1 MPLETTS
8 KWHGYLVN
16 SAIGL
21 LMDDAQTFIDVIDKV
36 RSYIHSPLG
45 FVLII
50 LFASDTI

>member
-21 LMDDAQTFIDVIDKV
+21 LMIELFDEVPNGIRPFAIIVDAVEDV
-36 RSYIHSPLG
+36 
-45 FVLII
+45 
-50 LFASDTI
+50 ASRLH